1 MIGAANI
8 SRKAPPMS
16 EAIFEKFMAAAVE
29 LDGRCY
35 ELWSDERQHAIAR
48 ALMAAAHEADEAAT
62 KRERE
67 RCAALAFSFV
77 GEAPEDDA
85 PLNVYD
91 EAVNGIATAISD
103 AILKGEA

>member
-1 MIGAANI
+1 
-8 SRKAPPMS
+8 MS
-16 EAIFEKFMAAAVE
+16 EAIPDSILREARKRMLAMTSHSPV
-29 LDGRCY
+29 CI
-35 ELWSDERQHAIAR
+35 SSAIAS
-48 ALMAAAHEADEAAT
+48 ALMDADEAAT
-62 KRERE
+62 KRERA

-91 EAVNGIATAISD
+91 EAVNGIATAISA